1 MKQKPVLAWI
11 VANALGL
18 GLGFDAML
26 MPAFMESGV
35 APDDPSIPTPAL
47 WDLASTVVL
56 WGVGGLV
63 LGGAQALVLISHSLH
78 LGRWVLATTVGFG
91 AAALTIACP
100 LQAAGILG
108 RIPGPA
114 EPIMFTVGGCIGAGI
129 FQSLLLRR
137 RNHPTGRWLRLWVA
151 GLFLSLVPTVL
162 MFFVLQAVLGLELVW
177 PVEVFLNG
185 FMCAGVAAWISG
197 RALFSALTQAP
208 ASEVIK
214 EAAG

>member
-1 MKQKPVLAWI
+1 
-11 VANALGL
+11 
-18 GLGFDAML
+18 
-26 MPAFMESGV
+26 
-35 APDDPSIPTPAL
+35 
-47 WDLASTVVL
+47 
-56 WGVGGLV
+56 
-63 LGGAQALVLISHSLH
+63 
-78 LGRWVLATTVGFG
+78 
-91 AAALTIACP
+91 
-100 LQAAGILG
+100 
-108 RIPGPA
+108 
-114 EPIMFTVGGCIGAGI
+114 
-129 FQSLLLRR
+129 
-137 RNHPTGRWLRLWVA
+137 LRLWVA

>member
-1 MKQKPVLAWI
+1 MRQNPLIAWI

-35 APDDPSIPTPAL
+35 APDDPSIPSAAL
-47 WDLASTVVL
+47 WDLASTVML
-56 WGVGGLV
+56 WSVGGLV
-63 LGGAQALVLISHSLH
+63 LGFAQALVLKSSSIH
-78 LGRWVLATTVGFG
+78 LGHWVLAAAGGFG
-91 AAALTIACP
+91 AAALMIACP
-100 LQAAGILG
+100 LQAFGILG

-114 EPIMFTVGGCIGAGI
+114 EPIMFTIGGCIGAGVI
-129 FQSLLLRR
+129 QRLFLRR
-137 RNHPTGRWLRLWVA
+137 QGYPTGRWLRLWIA

-162 MFFVLQAVLGLELVW
+162 MFFVLQAVLGLELIW

-197 RALFSALTQAP
+197 RQLFSALTQAS
-208 ASEVIK
+208 ASEVIN